1 MGRPTVSAMNE
12 QTPERPAASGLR
24 IDRKASDGAI
34 TLALSGELDLASTP
48 SFEQALEEARVAKP
62 ARVLIDLS
70 NLVFMDSTGLRALL
84 LARQH
89 ASSGEHELV
98 LRRGPHQVQRV
109 FELTGT
115 LDTFTFAD

>member
-1 MGRPTVSAMNE
+1 MNE
-12 QTPERPAASGLR
+12 QTPERPAAAGLR
-24 IDRKASDGAI
+24 IDREADNGGVALI
-34 TLALSGELDLASTP
+34 LSGELDLASAP
-48 SFEQALEEARVAKP
+48 YFEQALEEARSAQP
-62 ARVLIDLS
+62 TRLLIDLR

-89 ASSGEHELV
+89 ASSGDHQLV

-115 LDTFTFAD
+115 LDTFTFED